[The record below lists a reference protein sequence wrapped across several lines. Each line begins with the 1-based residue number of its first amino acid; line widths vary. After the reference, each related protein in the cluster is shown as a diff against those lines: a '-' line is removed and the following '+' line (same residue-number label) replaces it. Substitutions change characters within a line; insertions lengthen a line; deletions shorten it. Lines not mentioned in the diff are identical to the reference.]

1 MTCLV
6 LDIVV
11 LQIEELKAA
20 VSNKE
25 YQIITECS
33 VSNFSEVPHIPPSLN
48 QYSSMTLNDL
58 NGDFVPE
65 VADNVDSGTTNVEA
79 SVLLK
84 ICVSINLVELS
95 LYTGVTRDAS
105 LATVQVHCVFY
116 RYTF

>member
-58 NGDFVPE
+58 NGDIVPE